1 MWLDKEQAGIEQE
14 GQAHHPSKPTLAT
27 LTPCSSSNSMTL
39 MLSKSMKSEADW
51 RRPNSNEIVYQTLE
65 STSCVILLVL
75 LHLGQTLP
83 FLLCERV

>member
-14 GQAHHPSKPTLAT
+14 GQAHHPSKPTL
-27 LTPCSSSNSMTL
+27 TPCSSSNNMTL
-39 MLSKSMKSEADW
+39 MLSKSIKSEADW

-65 STSCVILLVL
+65 STSCVILLVH